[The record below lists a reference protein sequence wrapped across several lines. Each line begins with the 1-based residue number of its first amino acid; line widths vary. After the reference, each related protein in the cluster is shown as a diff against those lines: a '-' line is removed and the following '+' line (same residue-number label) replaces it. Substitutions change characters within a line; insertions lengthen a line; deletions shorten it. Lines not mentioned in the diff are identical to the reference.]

1 MFITQPLFITNAEYE
16 NMDKYIEGED
26 TIQTDQV
33 VFIFGDVTI
42 NGTFI
47 VLGQLIFI

>member
-1 MFITQPLFITNAEYE
+1 
-16 NMDKYIEGED
+16 MDKYIEGED

-42 NGTFI
+42 NGTFT